1 MGGQISL
8 CSKLDL
14 GHTRSTD
21 LADSNKIQTKVFQN
35 PMAEMHMEKI
45 QLESAKAQTL
55 TMRFWSRFSREPII
69 PSKGDKDGYV
79 SQIFQIRWVM
89 ASSHQLK
96 IPQHVCHSPSLNNG
110 VHQNGER
117 VYDTGRLTCLTN
129 LLHVH
134 TFCPHPSLTRQNQ
147 TWRGDSSPD
156 CLCQTKPG
164 VVSSLT
170 AEP

>member
-1 MGGQISL
+1 
-8 CSKLDL
+8 
-14 GHTRSTD
+14 
-21 LADSNKIQTKVFQN
+21 
-35 PMAEMHMEKI
+35 MAEMHMEKI
-45 QLESAKAQTL
+45 QLESAKVQTL
-55 TMRFWSRFSREPII
+55 TMSFWSRLSREPII
-69 PSKGDKDGYV
+69 PRKGDKDGYV

-96 IPQHVCHSPSLNNG
+96 IPQHVCHSPSLKNG

-117 VYDTGRLTCLTN
+117 VYDTGRLTCFTN

-170 AEP
+170 AEREDCYRQL